1 MFQGVCET
9 IKLID
14 CEKSPFP
21 TISMHVYPERPGIC
35 HVNEPDPQ
43 HYVPNQKYRLI
54 SL

>member
-14 CEKSPFP
+14 CEKAQFP

-35 HVNEPDPQ
+35 HSNESDPQ
-43 HYVPNQKYRLI
+43 YYVPNQKYH
-54 SL
+54 